1 MSTQLIT
8 VAPEYTLKYDS
19 KCDEL
24 RDRTHQELVNEYGKN
39 SNITCPCMK
48 RTYVITPQWV
58 KSHCASQKHNYWR
71 TEQQKQHI
79 KTHGHCVSPEQI
91 VDQQA
96 KELRQY
102 KKLYSEAISNLEKK
116 DAKLSLLSQKFQE
129 IEDENQILQ
138 KQIDEYKEIDKN
150 NSDEFFDCNTFVDE
164 KLEQENSLLQQELEN
179 YQEDIIKITRE
190 RDSLKQELFKLN
202 QKSIKK
208 VANVVYTKPPF
219 R

>member
-1 MSTQLIT
+1 MSTQIIN

-24 RDRTHQELVNEYGKN
+24 RDRTHQELINEHGRN
-39 SNITCPCMK
+39 THIRCPCMQ
-48 RTYVITPQWV
+48 REYLITPQWV
-58 KSHCASQKHNYWR
+58 KSHFASQKHKCWR

-102 KKLYSEAISNLEKK
+102 KKLYSEAITNLEKK
-116 DAKLSLLSQKFQE
+116 DNKLTLLSEKFQE
-129 IEDENQILQ
+129 IEDKNIMLQ
-138 KQIDEYKEIDKN
+138 KQLDEYKDQN
-150 NSDEFFDCNTFVDE
+150 NIEEFFECNTLEDE
-164 KLEQENSLLQQELEN
+164 KLHEENLLLQQELEN

-190 RDSLKQELFKLN
+190 RDNLKQQLFMLNKKTSKKLTT
-202 QKSIKK
+202 
-208 VANVVYTKPPF
+208 VVNTKPPF